1 MKKVL
6 LLGMAIAIF
15 AVTSQA
21 QETKEAAKVDAK
33 VATDKKEAPKMDRA
47 EWDKKLKDELKL
59 TEEQSAKYDAIA
71 KECYAKIDA
80 LQADASLTEEVQKE
94 KKMALKKEKEKKLL
108 EILTPEQQASYK
120 AMMEKKKKG

>member
-94 KKMALKKEKEKKLL
+94 KKMVRNLGFL
-108 EILTPEQQASYK
+108 QF
-120 AMMEKKKKG
+120 